1 MKRAAALTLMTSA
14 APISMAAAGVCASY
28 AADLAVMTSVDQALR
43 ARWDFSAPPADAGSP
58 AELPR
63 IVQQT
68 ELVDRTNTT
77 RLKALVRA
85 CGWPRRSVHG
95 EQAVQNAWLL
105 AQHADHDRRFQRLV
119 LSLLET
125 GVTAG
130 EVPPENL
137 AYLADRLAVADGKP
151 QRWGTQL
158 TQTGPCGFDF
168 SPLDNRARVEERR
181 KAIGLPPLEDYRQL
195 VNDTA
200 ARPGCNDK

>member
-1 MKRAAALTLMTSA
+1 MKRAAVLTLMTSA
-14 APISMAAAGVCASY
+14 AQGSLATAGVCSNY
-28 AADLAVMTSVDQALR
+28 AADLAVMVSADQALR
-43 ARWDFSAPPADAGSP
+43 ARWDFSALPTGAVSP

-68 ELVDRTNTT
+68 ALVDRANTT

-95 EQAVQNAWLL
+95 EQAVQDAWLL

-119 LSLLET
+119 LSLLEA
-125 GVTAG
+125 GVKAG

-137 AYLADRLAVADGKP
+137 AYLADRLAVADGRP
-151 QRWGTQL
+151 QRYGTQL
-158 TQTGPCGFDF
+158 NQTGPCGFEF

-200 ARPGCNDK
+200 ASPGCKDK